1 MIREAAG
8 LLAVNLLLAALGAG
22 ALMVIGSWRAAGTA
36 GALVLSP
43 FTGIALYL
51 ALMPPLLYAGFAPT
65 PQVLVV

>member
-8 LLAVNLLLAALGAG
+8 LLAVNLVLAGLGAG
-22 ALMVIGSWRAAGTA
+22 ALLLIGSWRATGTV

-51 ALMPPLLYAGFAPT
+51 ALMPRCCTRGSRRRRRCWS
-65 PQVLVV
+65 